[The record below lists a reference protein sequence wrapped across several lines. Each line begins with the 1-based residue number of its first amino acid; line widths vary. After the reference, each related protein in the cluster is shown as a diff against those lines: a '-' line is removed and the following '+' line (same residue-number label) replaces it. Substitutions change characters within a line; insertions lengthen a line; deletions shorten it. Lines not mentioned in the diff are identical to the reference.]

1 MLECTAGIPLISF
14 NKIVFQG
21 RGRLA
26 EMAQLVPQFST
37 DQKSC
42 LQQLTTDFE
51 IQMTQAMNVN
61 LAMKK

>member
-1 MLECTAGIPLISF
+1 MEWTAGTPLISF

-26 EMAQLVPQFST
+26 GTAQLVPPFST

-42 LQQLTTDFE
+42 LPLLTTDFE
-51 IQMTQAMNVN
+51 IQMTRAMNVN